1 MNEIENK
8 ISNHYGGDG
17 CKTVVDPYGDLLPQ
31 CETLKDTYI
40 LLKEVG
46 LDTTVLHFQYKK
58 VFDMLLHKSIKKYG
72 HIDGTVPG
80 LGSGKVNNVFPVT
93 SNPWI
98 GSLMGTVSRPRICF
112 PEKVSSH
119 VFVVMFK
126 ENDKQ
131 ILQNTDG
138 DLNIETLR
146 RVGFQLN
153 WGASTVV
160 RLWACDRRTH
170 AVRS

>member
-40 LLKEVG
+40 HLKEVG
-46 LDTTVLHFQYKK
+46 LDTTVLDFQYKK

-80 LGSGKVNNVFPVT
+80 IGSGKVNNVFPVT

-131 ILQNTDG
+131 ILQK
-138 DLNIETLR
+138 TL
-146 RVGFQLN
+146 
-153 WGASTVV
+153 TV
-160 RLWACDRRTH
+160 T
-170 AVRS
+170 